1 MAHVTC
7 QNYEIFGARVS
18 RDLAGLAHCN
28 RPDFSYRASMARWP
42 TYNFSR
48 EKSDVLSVRGP
59 WCRHLCPWDGQHC
72 RASRGS
78 SHRVNR
84 PRVDSSSNL
93 SLALVPPPTYG
104 VENEKSDG
112 SSTHRAPPT
121 QGWTSR
127 PLVVPSLLV
136 RAARRLRLLHRAT
149 SRTRA
154 LNPTLV
160 CVFGGRR
167 GLSRCCSSHACEVS
181 RDALFRYVPAG
192 FPRRVTI
199 PDPLHEE
206 V

>member
-1 MAHVTC
+1 MRLVVSGCPRGRTMAHVTC

-59 WCRHLCPWDGQHC
+59 WCRHLCPWDGQRC

-78 SHRVNR
+78 SHRVNC

-112 SSTHRAPPT
+112 SSTHRAPPNARVDVPAT
-121 QGWTSR
+121 RCAFASR
-127 PLVVPSLLV
+127 SCGSSPSFV
-136 RAARRLRLLHRAT
+136 ASCNVA
-149 SRTRA
+149 
-154 LNPTLV
+154 
-160 CVFGGRR
+160 
-167 GLSRCCSSHACEVS
+167 HAC
-181 RDALFRYVPAG
+181 A
-192 FPRRVTI
+192 
-199 PDPLHEE
+199 
-206 V
+206 